1 MTTQDSSTYWKR
13 ARVELRAAG
22 FDPDRAAQD
31 QRGGDDRQR
40 LDQCAS
46 LQQPRARHR
55 RSAGR
60 DPGRARRAGAGR
72 RRAGGVGCADAGHA
86 DGGLQPRL
94 ARHRRRLLRD
104 RPLRPSRRRHDRDLR
119 LRQDRRRRADAAGAH
134 QCVRARALSRH
145 QHAGPRLVRR
155 MGRQGQQ
162 HHDPRLRRGARRQRV
177 RPPLR
182 RGASGS
188 RAQRDA
194 RQRHLRRDVH
204 GQHHEHDRG
213 IDRHDAAARRL
224 ASGRLRRR
232 QRYPC
237 RRPRAGPRLGRRA
250 VPIDGGRHPAARH
263 HDRAGV
269 RERDHDRL
277 RDGRLDQHVSASARG
292 RARGAGADHD
302 RTHPSRSASAS
313 RCSPICSR
321 TARSR
326 WAACMRSAACRS

>member
-1 MTTQDSSTYWKR
+1 
-13 ARVELRAAG
+13 
-22 FDPDRAAQD
+22 
-31 QRGGDDRQR
+31 
-40 LDQCAS
+40 
-46 LQQPRARHR
+46 
-55 RSAGR
+55 
-60 DPGRARRAGAGR
+60 
-72 RRAGGVGCADAGHA
+72 
-86 DGGLQPRL
+86 
-94 ARHRRRLLRD
+94 
-104 RPLRPSRRRHDRDLR
+104 
-119 LRQDRRRRADAAGAH
+119 
-134 QCVRARALSRH
+134 
-145 QHAGPRLVRR
+145 

-177 RPPLR
+177 RPPFR

-232 QRYPC
+232 QRYP
-237 RRPRAGPRLGRRA
+237 RRCPRAGSRLGRCL
-250 VPIDGGRHPAARH
+250 VPADAGRHPAARH

-277 RDGRLDQHVSASARG
+277 CDGRLDQHVSASARG

-302 RTHPSRSASAS
+302 RTHPSRSASAF
-313 RCSPICSR
+313 RCSPTCSR
-321 TARSR
+321 MARSR
-326 WAACMRSAACRS
+326 WAACMRSAACRL